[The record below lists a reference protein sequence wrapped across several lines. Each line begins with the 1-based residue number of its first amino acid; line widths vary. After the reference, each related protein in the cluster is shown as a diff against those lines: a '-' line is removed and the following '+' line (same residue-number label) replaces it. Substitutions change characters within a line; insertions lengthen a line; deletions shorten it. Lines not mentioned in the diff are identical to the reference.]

1 MKRLLPLAFVVLPIL
16 VKSQCK
22 DVYNT
27 SVDCP
32 TQADSLVLY
41 NNAVKVYEFYENNK
55 SYTKSNSTELITNDQ
70 KKTVFELLH
79 DARKMFFLIRKTI
92 ASSKP
97 DPRFPDIKPKEGYK
111 DITYKDYYNVIDE
124 YRFYQKELENQIVN
138 SDAPAPLYDSRIG
151 PILINEYKNLDSSSI
166 YFGDLVNIPLYI
178 PVVVKPFAL
187 LTEKELEL
195 RNEILHII
203 PKIVPKPEIEINVV
217 KIEKRFEVKRDNI
230 LPEIVK
236 NDTVQNIPGN
246 YLDGTPVYIYNEYNS
261 GAIVGYLYRRRL
273 RKIRPEEY
281 SRYAIPKWAKSI
293 IENEKELEKLM
304 RIRFGEY
311 YIDSY

>member
-1 MKRLLPLAFVVLPIL
+1 MKRLLLLAFVVIPMLG
-16 VKSQCK
+16 KSQCK

-32 TQADSLVLY
+32 TQADSLILY

-55 SYTKSNSTELITNDQ
+55 SYVKTNSSELITNDQ
-70 KKTVFELLH
+70 KKEIFEMLH
-79 DARKMFFLIRKTI
+79 TARKMFFLIRKS
-92 ASSKP
+92 AAERKP

-111 DITYKDYYNVIDE
+111 DISYKEYYNVIDE
-124 YRFYQKELENQIVN
+124 YRFYQRELENEIVN
-138 SDAPAPLYDSRIG
+138 GDAPSPLYDSRIG
-151 PILINEYKNLDSSSI
+151 PILINEYQNLDSNSI

-187 LTEKELEL
+187 LTEKELQL

-203 PKIVPKPEIEINVV
+203 PKVTPTPEIQIV
-217 KIEKRFEVKRDNI
+217 KIEKRFEVKRDSI
-230 LPEIVK
+230 IPEIIK
-236 NDTVQNIPGN
+236 NDTIQNIPGN
-246 YLDGTPVYIYNEYNS
+246 YLDGTPVYAYNEYNS
-261 GAIVGYLYRRRL
+261 GATVGYLYRRRL

-281 SRYAIPKWAKSI
+281 TRYAIPNWAKKI
-293 IENEKELEKLM
+293 IESKNDLDKMM